1 MSKTLKIIL
10 GVLVTALVTI
20 FGIIMF
26 GLNLMDEEDRYGD
39 LVYFNQKVEDG
50 DIIFRCKHSGEL
62 GQTTEFNEYG
72 LIEKSLNKVY
82 VWDNQNTI
90 KQELYDWAGKG
101 NGERVKVFRIKKS
114 DFDINQAKLKN
125 GTYNYLMNSN
135 KMEFVTENY

>member
-10 GVLVTALVTI
+10 GVLGTAIIAI
-20 FGIIMF
+20 FGLIMF
-26 GLNLMDEEDRYGD
+26 GLYLMEDEDRYGD

-50 DIIFRCKHSGEL
+50 DIIFRCKYSGEL

-72 LIEKSLNKVY
+72 IIDKSWGNVY

-90 KQELYDWAGKG
+90 KQDLYDWAEKG
-101 NGERVKVFRIKKS
+101 NGTRVRVFRIKT
-114 DFDINQAKLKN
+114 DFDMNKAELKN
-125 GTYNYLMNSN
+125 GKYNYLMNSD

>member
-10 GVLVTALVTI
+10 GVLGTAIIAI
-20 FGIIMF
+20 FGLIMF
-26 GLNLMDEEDRYGD
+26 GLYLMEDEDRYGD

-50 DIIFRCKHSGEL
+50 DIIFRCKYSGEL

-72 LIEKSLNKVY
+72 IIDKSWGNVY

-90 KQELYDWAGKG
+90 KQDLYDWAEKG
-101 NGERVKVFRIKKS
+101 NGTRVRVYRIKT
-114 DFDINQAKLKN
+114 DFDMNKAELKN
-125 GTYNYLMNSN
+125 GKYNYLMNSD